1 MRFANLLTVTM
12 FMTACPLTQAQTAWD
27 VLEDS
32 QSDSLCGVVN
42 AVSADTG
49 LPLELVILSDKAEL
63 MIVSR
68 ADVIL
73 DGTFVDLDNNVFDS
87 FGDPRGFIDFAVD
100 GDGFRTVW
108 WLSLDGSVVEVD
120 PFTAEIF
127 AGTTFPEEWIDV
139 PCDAC
144 NFVDFPPAGV
154 CEDVSPPPVI
164 NICGNGVGSMGMLT
178 MMFCGLVGLR
188 LMRWR

>member
-1 MRFANLLTVTM
+1 
-12 FMTACPLTQAQTAWD
+12 
-27 VLEDS
+27 
-32 QSDSLCGVVN
+32 VVN

-49 LPLELVILSDKAEL
+49 LPLELVILSDTAEL

-68 ADVIL
+68 DDVIL

-87 FGDPRGFIDFAVD
+87 FGDPRGFITFAED

-108 WLSLDGSVVEVD
+108 WLSLDGSVVELD

-127 AGTTFPEEWIDV
+127 AGTTFPEDWIDV

-144 NFVDFPPAGV
+144 RFVDFPPAGV
-154 CEDVSPPPVI
+154 CDDATPPVVV
-164 NICGNGVGSMGMLT
+164 NICGNGVGSAGMLA
-178 MMFCGLVGLR
+178 MMFCGLAGLR
-188 LMRWR
+188 LMRWRCDQLRLPYVKERSPRSHV